1 MANTVQPKP
10 LELQT
15 SMEEAVTS
23 FEQYLEPE
31 EEKLEE
37 AQVESQ
43 ADETVEEEVVEEEEQ
58 EELQADEIE
67 ETEETESLDDEQ
79 DELEEVD
86 EPQLYTVKVNG
97 EEVEVTIDELQNSY
111 SRQKDYTRKTQ
122 ELAQQ
127 RKTVEEQQSEVA
139 KNEAIYKELLPKM
152 EAALNE
158 GLGEEPDWN
167 ALYQAD
173 PIGYVR
179 ERDLWNEKQQKLQ
192 AVQAEQQRL
201 QEEAQAKQQEQIQNY
216 MQYGDKQLLKIVPE
230 WKDQSIAQKEKLAI
244 REHAINDLGFTAE
257 EINQVY
263 DYRLLLG
270 LRNSYLQTKTQKA
283 VKKKPT
289 QKASARNRVGK
300 PGSVTRKNNS
310 TPLKRSKQRLA
321 KTGKV
326 HDAAKVFEQLI

>member
-1 MANTVQPKP
+1 MTNTAKP

-15 SMEEAVTS
+15 NMDEAVS
-23 FEQYLEPE
+23 SLEQFLDPQEDKP
-31 EEKLEE
+31 EE
-37 AQVESQ
+37 AQEELQ

-67 ETEETESLDDEQ
+67 ETEETQSLDDEQ

>member
-43 ADETVEEEVVEEEEQ
+43 ADETVEEEIVEE
-58 EELQADEIE
+58 EELQADDFE
-67 ETEETESLDDEQ
+67 ETEETETLDDEQ
-79 DELEEVD
+79 DEIEEQN
-86 EPQLYTVKVNG
+86 EPQLYAVKING
-97 EEVEVTIDELQNSY
+97 EDVEVTIDELQSSY
-111 SRQKDYTRKTQ
+111 SRQADYTRKTQ

-152 EAALNE
+152 EAALSE
-158 GLGEEPDWN
+158 SLGDEPDWET
-167 ALYQAD
+167 LYSND

-192 AVQAEQQRL
+192 AVQAEQTRL
-201 QEEAQAKQQEQIQNY
+201 QEEDQVKQQEQIQKY
-216 MQYGDKQLLKIVPE
+216 MQYGEKQILNHVPE
-230 WKDQSIAQKEKLAI
+230 WKDKTIQQEEKLAI
-244 REHAINDLGFTAE
+244 RDHAINDLGFTAE

-263 DYRLLLG
+263 DYRLLMG
-270 LRNSYLQTKTQKA
+270 LRNSWMQNKTQKA

-289 QKASARNRVGK
+289 QKASARNRVAK
-300 PGSVTRKNNS
+300 PGSVSRKKTS
-310 TPLKRSKQRLA
+310 TPLKKSKARLA
-321 KTGKV
+321 KSGKV
-326 HDAAKVFEQLI
+326 QDAAKVFEQLI

>member
-1 MANTVQPKP
+1 MTNTAKP

-15 SMEEAVTS
+15 NMDEAVS
-23 FEQYLEPE
+23 SLEQFLDPQEDKP
-31 EEKLEE
+31 EE
-37 AQVESQ
+37 AQEELQ

>member
-43 ADETVEEEVVEEEEQ
+43 ADETVEEEIVEE
-58 EELQADEIE
+58 EELQADDFE
-67 ETEETESLDDEQ
+67 ETEETETLDDEQ
-79 DELEEVD
+79 DEIEEQN
-86 EPQLYTVKVNG
+86 EPQLYAVKVNG
-97 EEVEVTIDELQNSY
+97 EDVEVTIDELQSSY
-111 SRQKDYTRKTQ
+111 SRQADYTRKTQ

-152 EAALNE
+152 EAALSE
-158 GLGEEPDWN
+158 SLGTEPDWET
-167 ALYQAD
+167 LYSND

-192 AVQAEQQRL
+192 AVQAEQTRL
-201 QEEAQAKQQEQIQNY
+201 QEEDQVKQQEQIQKY
-216 MQYGDKQLLKIVPE
+216 MQYGEKQILNHVPE
-230 WKDQSIAQKEKLAI
+230 WKDKTIQQEEKLAI
-244 REHAINDLGFTAE
+244 RDHAINDLGFTAE

-263 DYRLLLG
+263 DYRLLMG
-270 LRNSYLQTKTQKA
+270 LRNSWMQNKTQKA

-289 QKASARNRVGK
+289 QKASARNRVAK
-300 PGSVTRKNNS
+300 PGSVSRKKTS
-310 TPLKRSKQRLA
+310 TPLKKSKARLA
-321 KTGKV
+321 KSGKV
-326 HDAAKVFEQLI
+326 QDAAKVFEQLI

>member
-1 MANTVQPKP
+1 MTNTAKP
-10 LELQT
+10 LDLQT
-15 SMEEAVTS
+15 NMDEAVTS
-23 FEQYLEPE
+23 LEQFLDPVEDKP
-31 EEKLEE
+31 EE
-37 AQVESQ
+37 AQAELQ
-43 ADETVEEEVVEEEEQ
+43 ADETVEEEVDQE
-58 EELQADEIE
+58 EELQADDLE
-67 ETEETESLDDEQ
+67 ETEETETLDDEQ

-86 EPQLYTVKVNG
+86 EPQLYAVKING
-97 EEVEVTIDELQNSY
+97 EDVEVTIEELQNSY
-111 SRQKDYTRKTQ
+111 SRQADYTRKTQ

-127 RKTVEEQQSEVA
+127 RKAVEQQQSEVA
-139 KNEAIYKELLPKM
+139 KNETIYKELLPKM
-152 EAALNE
+152 ESALKE
-158 GLGEEPDWN
+158 GLGDEPDWN

-201 QEEAQAKQQEQIQNY
+201 QEEANAKHAEQVSAY
-216 MQYGDKQLLKIVPE
+216 MQYGDEQLIKNHVPE

-270 LRNSYLQTKTQKA
+270 LRNSWMQNKTQKA

-300 PGSVTRKNNS
+300 PGAVTRKNSS
-310 TPLKRSKQRLA
+310 TPLKRSKKRLA
-321 KTGKV
+321 KTGAIS
-326 HDAAKVFEQLI
+326 DAAKVFEQLI

>member
-43 ADETVEEEVVEEEEQ
+43 ADETVEEEIVEEEE
-58 EELQADEIE
+58 LLADDFE
-67 ETEETESLDDEQ
+67 ETEETETLDDEQ
-79 DELEEVD
+79 DEIEEVS
-86 EPQLYTVKVNG
+86 EPQLYAVKING
-97 EEVEVTIDELQNSY
+97 EDVEVTIDELQSSY
-111 SRQKDYTRKTQ
+111 SRQADYTRKTQ
-122 ELAQQ
+122 ELAKK
-127 RKTVEEQQSEVA
+127 RLAVEEQKSEVA

-152 EAALNE
+152 EAALSE
-158 GLGEEPDWN
+158 SLGDEPDWET
-167 ALYQAD
+167 LYSND

-192 AVQAEQQRL
+192 AVQAEQTRL
-201 QEEAQAKQQEQIQNY
+201 QEEEQVKQQEQIQKY
-216 MQYGDKQLLKIVPE
+216 MQYGEKQILNHVPE
-230 WKDQSIAQKEKLAI
+230 WKDKTIQQEEKLAI
-244 REHAINDLGFTAE
+244 RDHAINDLGFTAE

-270 LRNSYLQTKTQKA
+270 LRNSWMQNKTQKA

-289 QKASARNRVGK
+289 QKASARNRVAK
-300 PGSVTRKNNS
+300 PGSVSRKKTS
-310 TPLKRSKQRLA
+310 TPLKKSKARLA
-321 KTGKV
+321 KSGKV
-326 HDAAKVFEQLI
+326 QDAAKVFEQLI

>member
-1 MANTVQPKP
+1 MTNTAKP

-15 SMEEAVTS
+15 NMDEAVS
-23 FEQYLEPE
+23 SLEQFLDPQEDKP
-31 EEKLEE
+31 EE
-37 AQVESQ
+37 AQEELQ

-270 LRNSYLQTKTQKA
+270 LRNSNLYTKTQKA

>member
-43 ADETVEEEVVEEEEQ
+43 ADETVEEEIVEE
-58 EELQADEIE
+58 EELQADDFE
-67 ETEETESLDDEQ
+67 ETEETETLDDEQ
-79 DELEEVD
+79 DEIEEVS
-86 EPQLYTVKVNG
+86 EPQLYAVKING
-97 EEVEVTIDELQNSY
+97 EDVEVTIDELQSSY
-111 SRQKDYTRKTQ
+111 SRQADYTRKTQ

-270 LRNSYLQTKTQKA
+270 LRNSWMQNKTQKA

-289 QKASARNRVGK
+289 QKASARNRVAK
-300 PGSVTRKNNS
+300 PGSVSRKKTS
-310 TPLKRSKQRLA
+310 TPLKKSKARLA
-321 KTGKV
+321 KSGKV
-326 HDAAKVFEQLI
+326 QDAAKVFEQLI

>member
-43 ADETVEEEVVEEEEQ
+43 ADETVEEEIVEE
-58 EELQADEIE
+58 EELQADDFE
-67 ETEETESLDDEQ
+67 ETEETETLDDEQ
-79 DELEEVD
+79 DEIEEQN
-86 EPQLYTVKVNG
+86 EPQLYSVKING
-97 EEVEVTIDELQNSY
+97 EDVEVTIDELQSSY
-111 SRQKDYTRKTQ
+111 SRQADYTRKTQ

-152 EAALNE
+152 EAALSE
-158 GLGEEPDWN
+158 SLGTEPDWET
-167 ALYQAD
+167 LYSND

-192 AVQAEQQRL
+192 AVQAEQTRL
-201 QEEAQAKQQEQIQNY
+201 QEEDQVKQQEQIQKY
-216 MQYGDKQLLKIVPE
+216 MQYGEKQILNHVPE
-230 WKDQSIAQKEKLAI
+230 WKDKTIQQEEKLAI
-244 REHAINDLGFTAE
+244 RDHAINDLGFTAE

-270 LRNSYLQTKTQKA
+270 LRNSWMQNKTQKA

-289 QKASARNRVGK
+289 QKASARNRVAK
-300 PGSVTRKNNS
+300 PGSVSRKKTS
-310 TPLKRSKQRLA
+310 TPLKKSKARLA
-321 KTGKV
+321 KSGKV
-326 HDAAKVFEQLI
+326 QDAAKVFEQLI

>member
-43 ADETVEEEVVEEEEQ
+43 ADETVEEEIVEE
-58 EELQADEIE
+58 EELQADDFE
-67 ETEETESLDDEQ
+67 ETEETETLDDEQ
-79 DELEEVD
+79 DEIEEQN
-86 EPQLYTVKVNG
+86 EPQLYAVKING
-97 EEVEVTIDELQNSY
+97 EDVEVTIDELQSSY
-111 SRQKDYTRKTQ
+111 SRQADYTRKTQ

-152 EAALNE
+152 EAALSE
-158 GLGEEPDWN
+158 SLGDEPNWET
-167 ALYQAD
+167 LYSND

-192 AVQAEQQRL
+192 AVQAEQTRL
-201 QEEAQAKQQEQIQNY
+201 QEEDQVKQQEQIQKY
-216 MQYGDKQLLKIVPE
+216 MQYGEKQILNHVPE
-230 WKDQSIAQKEKLAI
+230 WKDKTIQQEEKLAI
-244 REHAINDLGFTAE
+244 RDHAINDLGFTAE

>member
-1 MANTVQPKP
+1 MTNTAKP
-10 LELQT
+10 LDLQT
-15 SMEEAVTS
+15 NMDKAVNS
-23 FEQYLEPE
+23 LEQFLDPQEDKP
-31 EEKLEE
+31 EE
-37 AQVESQ
+37 AQEELQ
-43 ADETVEEEVVEEEEQ
+43 ADETVEEEVVEEEE
-58 EELQADEIE
+58 LQADDLE
-67 ETEETESLDDEQ
+67 ETEETETLDDEQ

-86 EPQLYTVKVNG
+86 EPQLYTVKING
-97 EEVEVTIDELQNSY
+97 EEVAVTIDELQNSY
-111 SRQKDYTRKTQ
+111 SRQADYTRKTQ

-201 QEEAQAKQQEQIQNY
+201 QEEAQAKHAEQVSAY

-270 LRNSYLQTKTQKA
+270 LRNSWMQNKTQKA

-310 TPLKRSKQRLA
+310 TPLKRSKKRLA
-321 KTGKV
+321 KTGTV
-326 HDAAKVFEQLI
+326 QDAAKVFEQLI

>member
-43 ADETVEEEVVEEEEQ
+43 ADETVEEEIVEE
-58 EELQADEIE
+58 EELQADDFE
-67 ETEETESLDDEQ
+67 ETEETETLDDEQ
-79 DELEEVD
+79 DEIEEQN
-86 EPQLYTVKVNG
+86 EPQLYAVKING
-97 EEVEVTIDELQNSY
+97 EDVEVTIDELQSSY
-111 SRQKDYTRKTQ
+111 SRQADYTRKTQ

-152 EAALNE
+152 EAALSE
-158 GLGEEPDWN
+158 SLGDEPNWET
-167 ALYQAD
+167 LYSND

-192 AVQAEQQRL
+192 AVQAEQTRL
-201 QEEAQAKQQEQIQNY
+201 QEEDQVKQQEQIQKY
-216 MQYGDKQLLKIVPE
+216 MLYGEKQILNHVPE
-230 WKDQSIAQKEKLAI
+230 WKDKTIQQEEKLSI
-244 REHAINDLGFTAE
+244 RDHAINDLGFTAE

-263 DYRLLLG
+263 DYRLLMG
-270 LRNSYLQTKTQKA
+270 LRNSWMQNKTQKA

-289 QKASARNRVGK
+289 QKASARNRVAK
-300 PGSVTRKNNS
+300 PGSVSRKKTS
-310 TPLKRSKQRLA
+310 TPLKKSKARLA
-321 KTGKV
+321 KSGKV
-326 HDAAKVFEQLI
+326 QDAAKVFEQLI

>member
-43 ADETVEEEVVEEEEQ
+43 ADETVEEEIVEEEE
-58 EELQADEIE
+58 LLADDFE
-67 ETEETESLDDEQ
+67 ETEETETLDDEQ
-79 DELEEVD
+79 DEIEEQN
-86 EPQLYTVKVNG
+86 EPQLYAVKING
-97 EEVEVTIDELQNSY
+97 EDVEVTIDELQSSY
-111 SRQKDYTRKTQ
+111 SRQADYTRKTQ

-127 RKTVEEQQSEVA
+127 RKTVEEQQGEVA

-152 EAALNE
+152 EAALSE
-158 GLGEEPDWN
+158 SLGDEPNWET
-167 ALYQAD
+167 LYSND

-192 AVQAEQQRL
+192 AVQAEQTRL
-201 QEEAQAKQQEQIQNY
+201 QEEDQVKQQEQIQKY
-216 MQYGDKQLLKIVPE
+216 MQYGEKQILNHVPE
-230 WKDQSIAQKEKLAI
+230 WKDNTIQQEEKLAI
-244 REHAINDLGFTAE
+244 RDHAINDLGFTAE

-263 DYRLLLG
+263 DYRLLMG
-270 LRNSYLQTKTQKA
+270 LRNSWMQNKTQKA

-289 QKASARNRVGK
+289 QKASARNRVAK
-300 PGSVTRKNNS
+300 PGSVSRKKTS
-310 TPLKRSKQRLA
+310 TPLNKSKARLA
-321 KTGKV
+321 KSGKV
-326 HDAAKVFEQLI
+326 QDAAKVFEQLI

>member
-43 ADETVEEEVVEEEEQ
+43 ADETVEEEIVEE
-58 EELQADEIE
+58 EELQADDFE
-67 ETEETESLDDEQ
+67 ETEETETLDDEQ
-79 DELEEVD
+79 DEIEEQN
-86 EPQLYTVKVNG
+86 EPQLYAVKVNG
-97 EEVEVTIDELQNSY
+97 EDVEVTIDELQSSY
-111 SRQKDYTRKTQ
+111 SRQADYTRKTQ
-122 ELAQQ
+122 ELAKK
-127 RKTVEEQQSEVA
+127 RLAVEEQQSEVA

-152 EAALNE
+152 EAALSE
-158 GLGEEPDWN
+158 SLGTEPDWET
-167 ALYQAD
+167 LYSND

-192 AVQAEQQRL
+192 AVQAEQTRL
-201 QEEAQAKQQEQIQNY
+201 QEEDQVKQQEQIQKY
-216 MQYGDKQLLKIVPE
+216 MQYGEKQILNHVPE
-230 WKDQSIAQKEKLAI
+230 WKDKTIQQEEKLAI
-244 REHAINDLGFTAE
+244 RDHAINDLGFTAE

-270 LRNSYLQTKTQKA
+270 LRNSWMQNKTQKA

-289 QKASARNRVGK
+289 QKASARNRVAK
-300 PGSVTRKNNS
+300 PGSVSRKKTS
-310 TPLKRSKQRLA
+310 TPLKKSKARLA
-321 KTGKV
+321 KSGKV
-326 HDAAKVFEQLI
+326 QDAAKVFEQLI

>member
-1 MANTVQPKP
+1 MTNTAKP

-15 SMEEAVTS
+15 NMDEAVS
-23 FEQYLEPE
+23 SIEQFLDPQEDKP
-31 EEKLEE
+31 EE
-37 AQVESQ
+37 AQEELQ

-97 EEVEVTIDELQNSY
+97 EEVAVTIDELQNSY

-152 EAALNE
+152 EVALNE

-201 QEEAQAKQQEQIQNY
+201 QEEAQSKQQEQIQNY

>member
-43 ADETVEEEVVEEEEQ
+43 ADETVEEEIVEE
-58 EELQADEIE
+58 EELQADDFE
-67 ETEETESLDDEQ
+67 ETEETETLDDEQ
-79 DELEEVD
+79 DEIEEQN
-86 EPQLYTVKVNG
+86 EPQLYSVKING
-97 EEVEVTIDELQNSY
+97 EDVEVTIDELQSSY
-111 SRQKDYTRKTQ
+111 SRQADYTRKTQ
-122 ELAQQ
+122 ELAKK
-127 RKTVEEQQSEVA
+127 RLAVEEQQSEVA

-152 EAALNE
+152 EAALSE
-158 GLGEEPDWN
+158 SLGTEPDWET
-167 ALYQAD
+167 LYSND

-192 AVQAEQQRL
+192 AVQAEQTRL
-201 QEEAQAKQQEQIQNY
+201 QEEDQVKQQEQIQKY
-216 MQYGDKQLLKIVPE
+216 MQYGEKQILNHVPE
-230 WKDQSIAQKEKLAI
+230 WKDKTIQQEEKLAI
-244 REHAINDLGFTAE
+244 RDHAINDLGFTAE

-270 LRNSYLQTKTQKA
+270 LRNSWMQNKTQKA

-289 QKASARNRVGK
+289 QKASARNRVAK
-300 PGSVTRKNNS
+300 PGSVSRKKTS
-310 TPLKRSKQRLA
+310 TPLKKSKARLA
-321 KTGKV
+321 KSGKV
-326 HDAAKVFEQLI
+326 QDAAKVFEQLI

>member
-43 ADETVEEEVVEEEEQ
+43 ADETVEEEIVEE
-58 EELQADEIE
+58 EELQADDFE
-67 ETEETESLDDEQ
+67 ETEETETLDDEQ
-79 DELEEVD
+79 DETEEQN
-86 EPQLYTVKVNG
+86 EPQLYAVKVNG
-97 EEVEVTIDELQNSY
+97 EDVEVTIDELQSSY
-111 SRQKDYTRKTQ
+111 SRQADYTRKTQ

-152 EAALNE
+152 EAALSE
-158 GLGEEPDWN
+158 SLGDEPDWET
-167 ALYQAD
+167 LYSND

-192 AVQAEQQRL
+192 AVQAEQTRL
-201 QEEAQAKQQEQIQNY
+201 QEEDQVKQQEQIQKY
-216 MQYGDKQLLKIVPE
+216 MQYGEKQILNHVPE
-230 WKDQSIAQKEKLAI
+230 WKDKTIQQEEKLAI
-244 REHAINDLGFTAE
+244 RDHAINDLGFTAE

-263 DYRLLLG
+263 DYRLLMG
-270 LRNSYLQTKTQKA
+270 LRNSWMQNKTQKA

-289 QKASARNRVGK
+289 QKASARNRVAK
-300 PGSVTRKNNS
+300 PGSVSRKKTS
-310 TPLKRSKQRLA
+310 TPLKKSKARLA
-321 KTGKV
+321 KSGKV
-326 HDAAKVFEQLI
+326 QDAAKVFEQLI

>member
-1 MANTVQPKP
+1 MTNKAKP
-10 LELQT
+10 LDLQT
-15 SMEEAVTS
+15 NMDEAVTS
-23 FEQYLEPE
+23 LEQFLDPVEDKP
-31 EEKLEE
+31 EE
-37 AQVESQ
+37 AQAELQ
-43 ADETVEEEVVEEEEQ
+43 ADETVEEEVDQE
-58 EELQADEIE
+58 EELQADDPE

-127 RKTVEEQQSEVA
+127 RKAVEQQQGEVA
-139 KNEAIYKELLPKM
+139 KNETIYKELLPKM
-152 EAALNE
+152 ESALKE
-158 GLGEEPDWN
+158 GLGDEPDWN

-192 AVQAEQQRL
+192 AVQGEQARL
-201 QEEAQAKQQEQIQNY
+201 QEEAQAKHAEQVSAY
-216 MQYGDKQLLKIVPE
+216 MQYGDEQLLKNHVPE
-230 WKDQSIAQKEKLAI
+230 WKDKSIAQKEKLAI

-270 LRNSYLQTKTQKA
+270 LRNSWMQNKTQKA

-310 TPLKRSKQRLA
+310 TSLKRSKQRLA

>member
-43 ADETVEEEVVEEEEQ
+43 ADETVEEEIVEEEE
-58 EELQADEIE
+58 LLADDFE
-67 ETEETESLDDEQ
+67 ETEETETLDDEQ
-79 DELEEVD
+79 DEIEEQN
-86 EPQLYTVKVNG
+86 EPQLYAVKING
-97 EEVEVTIDELQNSY
+97 EDVEVTIDELQSSY
-111 SRQKDYTRKTQ
+111 SRQADYTRKTQ

-152 EAALNE
+152 EAALSE
-158 GLGEEPDWN
+158 SLGDEPDWET
-167 ALYQAD
+167 LYSND

-192 AVQAEQQRL
+192 AVQAEQTRL
-201 QEEAQAKQQEQIQNY
+201 QEEDQVKQQEQIQKY
-216 MQYGDKQLLKIVPE
+216 MQYGEKQILNHVPE
-230 WKDQSIAQKEKLAI
+230 WKDKTIQQEEKLAI
-244 REHAINDLGFTAE
+244 RDHAINDLGFTAE

-263 DYRLLLG
+263 DYRLLMG
-270 LRNSYLQTKTQKA
+270 LRNSWMQNKTQKA

-289 QKASARNRVGK
+289 QKASARNRVAK
-300 PGSVTRKNNS
+300 PGSVSRKKTS
-310 TPLKRSKQRLA
+310 TPLKKSKARLA
-321 KTGKV
+321 KSGKV
-326 HDAAKVFEQLI
+326 QDAAKVFEQLI

>member
-1 MANTVQPKP
+1 MTNTAKP
-10 LELQT
+10 LDLQT
-15 SMEEAVTS
+15 NMDKAVNS
-23 FEQYLEPE
+23 LEQFLDPQEDKP
-31 EEKLEE
+31 EE
-37 AQVESQ
+37 AQEELQ
-43 ADETVEEEVVEEEEQ
+43 ADETVEEEVVEEEE
-58 EELQADEIE
+58 LQADDLE
-67 ETEETESLDDEQ
+67 ETEETETLDDEQ

-86 EPQLYTVKVNG
+86 EPQLYTVKING
-97 EEVEVTIDELQNSY
+97 EEVAVTIDELQNSY
-111 SRQKDYTRKTQ
+111 SRQADYTRKTQ

-127 RKTVEEQQSEVA
+127 RKAVEEQQSEVA

-270 LRNSYLQTKTQKA
+270 LRNSWMQNKTQKA

-310 TPLKRSKQRLA
+310 TPLKRSKKRLA
-321 KTGKV
+321 KTGTV
-326 HDAAKVFEQLI
+326 QDAAKVFEQLI